1 MGYSETMYA
10 TQEFYP
16 QIFMLSVST
25 FVVIFVYQI
34 FAVIFWNGKRV
45 WNILLHTLGVI
56 SEFSLLIAT
65 IVYYG
70 KSLQAYNEIDI
81 TMLNFIVSKKCSE
94 GPLQYAI
101 EKATEKFELQLQIT
115 QLGMAFT
122 IICLIF
128 TIFIAICFSDI
139 RVLIIDIFFK
149 EKFED
154 AYGPKS
160 IKATQQQS
168 FSKNLKLSS
177 VSKQRYGQKLA

>member
-1 MGYSETMYA
+1 
-10 TQEFYP
+10 
-16 QIFMLSVST
+16 MLSVST

-56 SEFSLLIAT
+56 AEFSLLIAT

-101 EKATEKFELQLQIT
+101 EKATDKFE
-115 QLGMAFT
+115 
-122 IICLIF
+122 
-128 TIFIAICFSDI
+128 
-139 RVLIIDIFFK
+139 
-149 EKFED
+149 E
-154 AYGPKS
+154 
-160 IKATQQQS
+160 
-168 FSKNLKLSS
+168 
-177 VSKQRYGQKLA
+177 